1 MKPPTVQCIVACAG
15 QHERGGCCHAN
26 DRYGMM
32 ETVLYRDLCTD
43 YAGPVQRLL
52 TIGEARS
59 YDPAEWPDYVAKFG
73 LGREH
78 IAELSRLA
86 CDRALN
92 CGDPD
97 SREVWAPLHAWR
109 ALGQLRAEASVVPLL
124 AFLKTAEGDEAVGE
138 EFPKVFGMIGP
149 PAIPHIAR
157 FLSHRSNPTF
167 PVVTAI
173 EGLKEIAERHPDCR
187 TACVG
192 ILARTLEQ
200 HADADGSIN
209 GFAVSALID
218 LAAVEVIDAVREA
231 FRRNSVDISIAGD
244 EEDVEIALGLRDYRC
259 TPAPVYQI
267 MATGWLAPSDADRI
281 QPGNRAL
288 LQHGKVGRNDPCP
301 CGSGKKYKKCCLYEG
316 WYYNS
321 A

>member
-1 MKPPTVQCIVACAG
+1 MI
-15 QHERGGCCHAN
+15 
-26 DRYGMM
+26 
-32 ETVLYRDLCTD
+32 ETAPHNDLCTD

-52 TIGEARS
+52 TIGETRS
-59 YDPAEWPDYVAKFG
+59 YDPAEWLDYAVEFG

-92 CGDPD
+92 YGDPD
-97 SREVWAPLHAWR
+97 SCEAWAPVHAWR
-109 ALGQLRAEASVVPLL
+109 ALGQLQAEASVAPLL
-124 AFLKTAEGDEAVGE
+124 AFLKTAESDEAVTE
-138 EFPKVFGMIGP
+138 EFPKVFGMIGR
-149 PAIPHIAR
+149 PAIPRIER
-157 FLSHRSNPTF
+157 FLSDRSNPTF

-173 EGLKEIAERHPDCR
+173 EGLKEIAERHPNCR
-187 TACVG
+187 TECVN

-218 LAAVEVIDAVREA
+218 LAAVEVIDAMREA

-244 EEDVEIALGLRDYRC
+244 EEDVEIALGLRDYRS

-267 MATGWLAPSDADRI
+267 MPLGWLASSDANRI
-281 QPGNRAL
+281 QQDNRAL
-288 LQHGKVGRNDPCP
+288 PQPARSVVTIHARAAAERNIR
-301 CGSGKKYKKCCLYEG
+301 SAA
-316 WYYNS
+316 YNS

>member
-1 MKPPTVQCIVACAG
+1 MI
-15 QHERGGCCHAN
+15 
-26 DRYGMM
+26 
-32 ETVLYRDLCTD
+32 ETVPHNDLCTD
-43 YAGPVQRLL
+43 CAGPVQRLL
-52 TIGEARS
+52 TIGETRS
-59 YDPAEWPDYVAKFG
+59 YDPAEWPDYAVEFG

-86 CDRALN
+86 CNTALN

-109 ALGQLRAEASVVPLL
+109 ALGQLQAEASVAPLL

-157 FLSHRSNPTF
+157 FLSDRSNPTF
-167 PVVTAI
+167 PAVTAI
-173 EGLKEIAERHPDCR
+173 EGLKKIAKLHPDCR
-187 TACVG
+187 TECVG

-209 GFAVSALID
+209 GFAVSVLID
-218 LAAVEVIDAVREA
+218 LAAVEVIDAMREA

-244 EEDVEIALGLRDYRC
+244 EEDVEIALGLRDYRS

-267 MATGWLAPSDADRI
+267 MPTGWLAPSDADRI
-281 QPGNRAL
+281 QRDNRAL
-288 LQHGKVGRNDPCP
+288 PQHSKVGRNDPCP
-301 CGSGKKYKKCCLYEG
+301 CGSGKKYKKCCLQ
-316 WYYNS
+316 
-321 A
+321 

>member
-1 MKPPTVQCIVACAG
+1 MKSPAVQYIVACTG
-15 QHERGGCCHAN
+15 QHELDRWCHAN
-26 DRYGMM
+26 DGYGMI
-32 ETVLYRDLCTD
+32 ETVPHNDLCTD

-52 TIGEARS
+52 TIGETRNCG
-59 YDPAEWPDYVAKFG
+59 PAEWPDFAVEFG

-92 CGDPD
+92 RGDPD

-109 ALGQLRAEASVVPLL
+109 ALGQLQAEASVAPLL

-138 EFPKVFGMIGP
+138 EFPKVFGMIGR

-157 FLSHRSNPTF
+157 FLSDLSNPTF
-167 PVVTAI
+167 PVATAI

-187 TACVG
+187 AECVG
-192 ILARTLEQ
+192 ILARTLQQ

-218 LAAVEVIDAVREA
+218 LAAVEVIDAMREA

-244 EEDVEIALGLRDYRC
+244 EEDVEIALGLRDYRS

-267 MATGWLAPSDADRI
+267 MPPGWLAPSDADRRD
-281 QPGNRAL
+281 NRAL
-288 LQHGKVGRNDPCP
+288 PQHSKVGRNDPCP
-301 CGSGKKYKKCCLYEG
+301 CGSGKKYKKCCLQ
-316 WYYNS
+316 
-321 A
+321 

>member
-1 MKPPTVQCIVACAG
+1 MI
-15 QHERGGCCHAN
+15 
-26 DRYGMM
+26 
-32 ETVLYRDLCTD
+32 ETVPHIDLCTD

-52 TIGEARS
+52 TIGETRS
-59 YDPAEWPDYVAKFG
+59 YDPAEWPDYALEFG

-109 ALGQLRAEASVVPLL
+109 ALGQLQAEASVAPLL

-149 PAIPHIAR
+149 AAIPHIAR
-157 FLSHRSNPTF
+157 FLSDRSNPTWA
-167 PVVTAI
+167 VATAI

-187 TACVG
+187 TECVG
-192 ILARTLEQ
+192 ILARTLEP
-200 HADADGSIN
+200 HADANGSIN
-209 GFAVSALID
+209 GFVVSALID
-218 LAAVEVIDAVREA
+218 LAAVEVIDAMREA

-244 EEDVEIALGLRDYRC
+244 EEDVEIALGLRVCRS
-259 TPAPVYQI
+259 TPAPFYQI
-267 MATGWLAPSDADRI
+267 VPTGWLASDADRI
-281 QPGNRAL
+281 QRDSRAL
-288 LQHGKVGRNDPCP
+288 PQHIKVGRNDPCP
-301 CGSGKKYKKCCLYEG
+301 CGSGKKYKKCCLQ
-316 WYYNS
+316 
-321 A
+321 